1 MLLSNRF
8 FNLVFLG
15 FALLLLPE
23 DGNCLTIERASLGSG
38 SQSGLLLAE
47 LDNGQVGSVCML
59 NDSRVG
65 TAVCTYLLGKANSSA
80 VRVTFFK
87 GTAPAVVVALNGCHG
102 YDPSQ
107 TGRWNLNNDCD
118 VKTGPAIPGICNERR
133 LQLACEL
140 VELRPD
146 SASSEGLVV
155 VGLTGQLGTVCATGA
170 GLNEAAAVCRS
181 LGFANPESAYPITGR
196 YKPNPSDPTE
206 NTTVEQLN
214 CKPGDRLI
222 NCNWQSASGCYEVH
236 NRLAVACNPV
246 APTPKPMPSPTLV
259 CYRQEARICFGTNAI
274 SSMSELQLMYN
285 ATEVS
290 GCVVISEVTPAQVCA
305 KVQSYSTC
313 AAVSGET
320 AQYTQYHLLMRFL
333 GEKNSIGNYVRPP
346 MSFDLYCRLAK
357 ETLATGQSI
366 GPDFVT
372 PTSAIDG
379 HSGGVSVVEIYR
391 GLTGGNFTDG
401 PISGSVEVGTILYAA
416 VVLRGAANLTSSWLV
431 VNSCWAT
438 DGQQNATLVE
448 NKCPRDGSVI
458 LIPVNNTAM
467 AVRFQAFMFNTSS
480 GGIGSGSMQLLCSTI
495 VCRLGDPS
503 EQCSR
508 QCVSFYYH
516 EAALGTQAEQEARE
530 MVTLPA
536 SLSVHQ
542 PANSGR
548 RLSLQ
553 FGVTAVAT
561 AAGLS
566 LLWML

>member
-1 MLLSNRF
+1 
-8 FNLVFLG
+8 
-15 FALLLLPE
+15 
-23 DGNCLTIERASLGSG
+23 
-38 SQSGLLLAE
+38 
-47 LDNGQVGSVCML
+47 
-59 NDSRVG
+59 
-65 TAVCTYLLGKANSSA
+65 
-80 VRVTFFK
+80 
-87 GTAPAVVVALNGCHG
+87 
-102 YDPSQ
+102 PSQ

-155 VGLTGQLGTVCATGA
+155 VGLYWTARHRVRHGSRL
-170 GLNEAAAVCRS
+170 ERSCRIPR
-181 LGFANPESAYPITGR
+181 ARYPITGR

-214 CKPGDRLI
+214 CKP
-222 NCNWQSASGCYEVH
+222 
-236 NRLAVACNPV
+236 
-246 APTPKPMPSPTLV
+246 PMPSPTLV

-290 GCVVISEVTPAQVCA
+290 GCVVISEVTPAQ
-305 KVQSYSTC
+305 SYSTC
-313 AAVSGET
+313 AAVSGQT

-379 HSGGVSVVEIYR
+379 HSGR

-401 PISGSVEVGTILYAA
+401 PISGSVEVGTILYARWW
-416 VVLRGAANLTSSWLV
+416 LRGAANLTSSWLV

-458 LIPVNNTAM
+458 LIP
-467 AVRFQAFMFNTSS
+467 AFMFNTSS

-508 QCVSFYYH
+508 QCHIAHRDHSHERREIQVRLGCYVNRATTIVLAPAGTGHRMSPHRHQDNGEFGLLEEDSDLQTGVHGLEIWLDRERGGATTGTKVTTGSQLCCQPGSFSNGSSLTDSADVDRAH
-516 EAALGTQAEQEARE
+516 HKTRAGDALGDRE
-530 MVTLPA
+530 
-536 SLSVHQ
+536 
-542 PANSGR
+542 
-548 RLSLQ
+548 
-553 FGVTAVAT
+553 TAVSGKGAT
-561 AAGLS
+561 DYGDELQTFGGR
-566 LLWML
+566 